1 MAEQT
6 PAVETKEVPVATTTD
21 TAVKETA
28 PSTADDTSIMSDA
41 AKETTPIPE
50 TAEQKTA
57 RLAEEDKLLK
67 ADEKTLT
74 AEQKTQR
81 EKLVEQRNSVVPEK
95 YELKLPEGLKLDDK
109 AIEELSPVLKE
120 LKVTQGQLQG
130 LVEKVYAPMLKKAVD
145 ASHQESMSM
154 YKEMVDGWKTDAQKL
169 IGADKTKLANIGK
182 FVSLGGNKDEFQKML
197 NETGVGNHPVF
208 VKFALSIMEKF
219 SQDKFTEGIKTG
231 KPDTGVDLNKM
242 YPSMTKT

>member
-1 MAEQT
+1 MTEPAVTPVAPVT
-6 PAVETKEVPVATTTD
+6 PAVPPVATEP
-21 TAVKETA
+21 AVKG
-28 PSTADDTSIMSDA
+28 DDASIMSDA
-41 AKETTPIPE
+41 AQETTVPE

-57 RLAEEDKLLK
+57 RLADEDKLLK

-95 YELKLPEGLKLDDK
+95 YELKLPEGLNLDDK
-109 AIEELSPVLKE
+109 ALGELTPVLKE

-154 YKEMVDGWKTDAQKL
+154 YKEMVDGWKTESQKL
-169 IGADKTKLANIGK
+169 IGADKNKLANIGK
-182 FVSLGGNKDEFQKML
+182 FVSLGNNKDEFQKML

-208 VKFALSIMEKF
+208 VKFALEVMGKF

-231 KPDTGVDLNKM
+231 KPDGGIDLNKF
-242 YPSMTKT
+242 YPSMAKT